1 MDGMADHAGLTKDE
15 AALLAVVPED
25 GSTIGNARAR
35 EALSWDEERYF
46 PVRNALADKG
56 MVIRGVG
63 RGGSLRRV
71 PAEVPTDT
79 VTVTVSAVDAVNAT
93 PNTVEALIR
102 QREDELYEPM
112 ATVLQGAW
120 AKDRR
125 WNLLDVEITAR
136 QGRRQTGGTWSRPD
150 IVSVEIK
157 TFEYVPGKFLEVVTY
172 EVKPADA
179 IDVQAVYEALA
190 HRRSS
195 TRAYVVLHVPPNS
208 EAALVEAVEN
218 VRQAARMHGIGV
230 VTVGKPSDYSTWDEL
245 EKADRFEPDAERL
258 NAFIEQQL
266 GDKLK
271 RKIARALR

>member
-1 MDGMADHAGLTKDE
+1 MYAMADHAGLTKDE

-35 EALSWDEERYF
+35 DTLGWDEERYF

-56 MVIRGVG
+56 IVIRGVG

-71 PAEVPTDT
+71 LAEVPAET
-79 VTVTVSAVDAVNAT
+79 VTVAVSVDEAANTTSNAID
-93 PNTVEALIR
+93 ALIR
-102 QREDELYEPM
+102 RREDELYEPM

-150 IVSVEIK
+150 IVSVEIR
-157 TFEYVPGKFLEVVTY
+157 TYEYVPGKFLEVVTY

-208 EAALVEAVEN
+208 EAALIEAVDS

-230 VTVGKPSDYSTWDEL
+230 VTVGQPSDYSTWDEV
-245 EKADRFEPDAERL
+245 EKADRFEPDPERL

>member
-1 MDGMADHAGLTKDE
+1 MHGMADHPALTKDE
-15 AALLAVVPED
+15 AALLAVVPQD

-35 EALSWDEERYF
+35 EALGWDEERYF
-46 PVRNALADKG
+46 PVRNALADRG
-56 MVIRGVG
+56 IVIRGVG

-71 PAEVPTDT
+71 PADVPTEM
-79 VTVTVSAVDAVNAT
+79 VTVTVPVDEAVNTT
-93 PNTVEALIR
+93 PDMVEALIR
-102 QREDELYEPM
+102 RREDELYEPM

-157 TFEYVPGKFLEVVTY
+157 TYEYVPGKFLEVVTY

-195 TRAYVVLHVPPNS
+195 TRAYVILHVPPNS
-208 EAALVEAVEN
+208 EAALVEAVDN

-230 VTVGKPSDYSTWDEL
+230 VTVAEPSDYSTWDEL
-245 EKADRFEPDAERL
+245 EKADRFEPDPERL
-258 NAFIEQQL
+258 NAFIEQQI
-266 GDKLK
+266 GDKLR

>member
-1 MDGMADHAGLTKDE
+1 MADHEGLTGDE
-15 AALLAVVPED
+15 AALLAVVPDD
-25 GSTIGNARAR
+25 GSTISNARAR
-35 EALSWDEERYF
+35 EALGWGEERYF
-46 PVRNALADKG
+46 PVRNSLSDKG
-56 MVIRGVG
+56 LVIRGVG

-71 PAEVPTDT
+71 PVELPEPVVAR
-79 VTVTVSAVDAVNAT
+79 VSSEESASTA
-93 PNTVEALIR
+93 PETVEALIR
-102 QREDELYEPM
+102 RREDELYEPM
-112 ATVLQGAW
+112 AMVLQGAW

-150 IVSVEIK
+150 IVSVEIR
-157 TFEYVPGKFLEVVTY
+157 TYEYVPGKFLEVVTY

-190 HRRSS
+190 HRRAS

-208 EAALVEAVEN
+208 EAALSEAVSN
-218 VRQAARMHGIGV
+218 VRQAAKMHGIGV
-230 VTVGKPSDYSTWDEL
+230 VTVGNSSDYSTWDEL
-245 EKADRFEPDAERL
+245 EKADRFEPDPERL

-271 RKIARALR
+271 KKIARALR